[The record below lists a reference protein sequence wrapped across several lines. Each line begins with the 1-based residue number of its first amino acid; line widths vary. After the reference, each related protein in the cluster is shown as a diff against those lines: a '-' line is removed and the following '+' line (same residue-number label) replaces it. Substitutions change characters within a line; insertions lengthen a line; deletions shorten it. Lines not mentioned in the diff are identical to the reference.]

1 MVAALRRDTLYD
13 LLAPPLILATAFVS
27 FVNHNEYGYAAGEI
41 WISFIGLAAAGLL
54 CGLVMA
60 LDGQWLRILV
70 TSGLLTLFV
79 DLQFEWLDPPT
90 YLRALSLGFGV
101 VLLCWLLREHLSRIT
116 ALVFATMLAA
126 DLLFPD
132 GSGEWSANAPAPRV
146 DAQTMAQ
153 PTPPVVVHLIFD
165 EFIGVEGIP
174 AEVPHGAAVARA
186 LRSFLH
192 DAGFHVFARA
202 YSRFDRTENS
212 IPNMLNYASVAEQR
226 HFNKHGRRQLSANQ
240 YFQDMRKRGYAIHVY
255 QPDYLDFCAG
265 HEGEISSCR
274 TFPSAGIAALDI
286 LQLPALSKAELVI
299 RNFFELSGV
308 WRTLRHKTLINSDHL
323 LEPPR
328 SPLPACPGACARE
341 NGSESVSS
349 PTRVGLRQQCARRG
363 EPGQW
368 AKSCG
373 PRRPES
379 KMCAVRHALSRPGR
393 HSLLPWCVGPSQPK
407 IHAPASQLRL
417 LPRRGGGFPP

>member
-212 IPNMLNYASVAEQR
+212 IPNMLKTMLQWLNNVTSINMDAGNLAPINTSKTCASVV
-226 HFNKHGRRQLSANQ
+226 
-240 YFQDMRKRGYAIHVY
+240 M
-255 QPDYLDFCAG
+255 
-265 HEGEISSCR
+265 
-274 TFPSAGIAALDI
+274 PSTYTSQTTWIFVLVTRARSHPAALF
-286 LQLPALSKAELVI
+286 QVLV
-299 RNFFELSGV
+299 
-308 WRTLRHKTLINSDHL
+308 
-323 LEPPR
+323 
-328 SPLPACPGACARE
+328 
-341 NGSESVSS
+341 
-349 PTRVGLRQQCARRG
+349 
-363 EPGQW
+363 
-368 AKSCG
+368 
-373 PRRPES
+373 
-379 KMCAVRHALSRPGR
+379 
-393 HSLLPWCVGPSQPK
+393 
-407 IHAPASQLRL
+407 
-417 LPRRGGGFPP
+417 